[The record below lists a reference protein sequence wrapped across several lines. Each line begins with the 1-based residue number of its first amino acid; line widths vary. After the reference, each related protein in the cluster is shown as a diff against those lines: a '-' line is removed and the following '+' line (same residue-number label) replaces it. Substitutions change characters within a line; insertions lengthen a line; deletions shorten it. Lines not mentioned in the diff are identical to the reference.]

1 MRSSLTPQ
9 NGRIVGR
16 KMHSSNK
23 TITVV
28 KKQHTLKNTIIA
40 TTAKVILF
48 VGRTFS
54 GHHHDYTMLKAEFP
68 PDYDWFAALSV
79 LVDLGYLG
87 IRTDYT
93 GAEILV
99 PHKKPRKSQRNPQPT
114 LTPAQKADNRAI
126 SKLRVAIEQAIA
138 GIKRYNILV
147 HRFRNRRP
155 AFHDD
160 VIALCAG
167 LWNFALIY

>member
-1 MRSSLTPQ
+1 M
-9 NGRIVGR
+9 
-16 KMHSSNK
+16 
-23 TITVV
+23 
-28 KKQHTLKNTIIA
+28 
-40 TTAKVILF
+40 ILF

-54 GHHHDYTMLKAEFP
+54 GHHHDDTMLKTEFP
-68 PDYDWFAALSV
+68 PDYDWFAALTV

-93 GAEILV
+93 GADILL
-99 PHKKPRKSQRNPQPT
+99 PHKKPRQSQRNPQPI

-126 SKLRVAIEQAIA
+126 SQVRVAIEQALA
-138 GIKRYNILV
+138 GLKRYNILI
-147 HRFRNRRP
+147 HRFRNRR
-155 AFHDD
+155 ANFHDE